1 MPKTTA
7 KCHPKI
13 ISAPSIH
20 TCHAMLAVSMHA
32 LINKASTKLSQL
44 TSATEGQI
52 VAVWVTALAVQ
63 RGGDRGGGGRG
74 NVLRRGAGGQKVMIM
89 ISEGGWHR
97 HVGRFRWYLHRGIDG
112 GTNAVCARFLRRQR
126 SHLINLANPTT
137 ARRSIIVRL
146 VLTLQHGL
154 IADRL
159 T

>member
-1 MPKTTA
+1 
-7 KCHPKI
+7 
-13 ISAPSIH
+13 
-20 TCHAMLAVSMHA
+20 MHA

-112 GTNAVCARFLRRQR
+112 GTNAVCVVERGRISSIWQIRRR
-126 SHLINLANPTT
+126 PDDHPFT
-137 ARRSIIVRL
+137 
-146 VLTLQHGL
+146 
-154 IADRL
+154 
-159 T
+159 

>member
-1 MPKTTA
+1 
-7 KCHPKI
+7 
-13 ISAPSIH
+13 
-20 TCHAMLAVSMHA
+20 MHA

-112 GTNAVCARFLRRQR
+112 GTNAVCALFASTVAASHQSGKSDDGQTIILLRDWYLRY
-126 SHLINLANPTT
+126 SM
-137 ARRSIIVRL
+137 
-146 VLTLQHGL
+146 
-154 IADRL
+154 D
-159 T
+159 

>member
-112 GTNAVCARFLRRQR
+112 GTNAVCARFVRRISSIR
-126 SHLINLANPTT
+126 YSTT
-137 ARRSIIVRL
+137 GTYVTAW
-146 VLTLQHGL
+146 T
-154 IADRL
+154 DRL

>member
-1 MPKTTA
+1 
-7 KCHPKI
+7 
-13 ISAPSIH
+13 
-20 TCHAMLAVSMHA
+20 MHA

-112 GTNAVCARFLRRQR
+112 GTNAVCARFVRRISSIR
-126 SHLINLANPTT
+126 YSTT
-137 ARRSIIVRL
+137 GTYVTAWTDMTR
-146 VLTLQHGL
+146 
-154 IADRL
+154 
-159 T
+159 